1 MRRLIPVVA
10 VLALFVPAAATA
22 KQPPAAAKSA
32 LNVAHM
38 CKNLRSANPALFK
51 QTWGTNAN
59 KSNAY
64 GKCVSAH
71 AHAKHHGATFTLHN
85 VTLTSAGTVTNAG
98 AANCQ
103 TTAAGCTVASAGTV
117 SGAFLGTYT
126 SSVTI
131 LWLQAT
137 SNGAGGFCAP
147 ATGATTVTLTGL
159 GTLTKSEQGTV
170 CEVGA
175 TGVNV
180 EHTMTNGTFTV
191 SSGTGV
197 FAGATGSGTSSFD
210 QKPGATSSLGGA
222 VTDSE
227 TFTSLTIKL

>member
-1 MRRLIPVVA
+1 MMRRLIPVVA

-85 VTLTSAGTVTNAG
+85 VTLTSAGTVT
-98 AANCQ
+98 
-103 TTAAGCTVASAGTV
+103 TAGTV
-117 SGAFLGTYT
+117 NGAFLGTYT

>member
-1 MRRLIPVVA
+1 MGTPILAVAAIALLI
-10 VLALFVPAAATA
+10 PAAATA
-22 KQPPAAAKSA
+22 KRPPAPGKSA
-32 LNVAHM
+32 QNAAHM
-38 CKNLRSANPALFK
+38 CKDLRAANPALFK

-64 GKCVSAH
+64 GKCVAAH
-71 AHAKHHGATFTLHN
+71 ARAKRHQGMFTLHN
-85 VTLTSAGTVTNAG
+85 VTLTSTGTVTDAG

-103 TTAAGCTVASAGTV
+103 TTAAGCTVVSAGTV
-117 SGAFLGTYT
+117 SGAFAGSYT
-126 SSVTI
+126 SSFTI

-137 SNGAGGFCAP
+137 PNGAGGFCAP
-147 ATGATTVTLTGL
+147 ATGTTTVTLTGL
-159 GTLTKSEQGTV
+159 GTLTKSEQATV

-175 TGVNV
+175 TGANV
-180 EHTMTNGTFTV
+180 EHTMTNGTFTITG
-191 SSGTGV
+191 GTGV
-197 FAGATGSGTSSFD
+197 FVGATGTGTSSFD